1 MEAAF
6 HRISQCARSA
16 PPAQKKPAQ
25 GAAPMPSNS
34 RSPDRLR
41 LASRSLLGLSVAL
54 AAITITGPAAAVD
67 AVAAADA
74 APEGQLEEVV
84 VTATKRTEDAKDVPL
99 SVGVVSASDLAA
111 LNVDSVEDISR
122 LVPGISFAAHNNGP
136 NGPGQDNIT
145 IRGVSSTV
153 GNPTVGIY
161 IDEVPLITITGY
173 EGDAEPRLVDLDRVE
188 VLRGPQGTLY
198 GASSEGGTVRFIT
211 PTPDLHDYSAWV
223 REELSDTKQGGF
235 NYDTK
240 GVLNIPVSDVFALRV
255 SAEYGKDSG
264 FIDRYALAGSI
275 AENNATAGDLL
286 RTHTNPDGNQL
297 ISIKGLYSPGDDLTI
312 TPSVLYQ
319 RYSASDSSVFIPAV
333 GQFDTIAPVPD
344 ADTDSMLLPSLTVKK
359 GFGFADFT
367 SITSYLD
374 RRVQRQS
381 DGTFFNSAAIAE
393 FVLDTV
399 GTPPYTTNQ
408 HGNDYI
414 LGNVPSPVEFT
425 DSFNTWTQEFRLQSP
440 DDKARVRWVAGAFVD
455 DQQWEHLDY
464 ETAPGFSAAFQ
475 NIYGY
480 NIDTDQVLNPSIGTP
495 SYNPD
500 FWANDLVWTVHDHND
515 VKQYAIFGEID
526 ADLLPTLHAGFGERY
541 VWAEEKFDETGGG
554 FFDFG
559 GGGTQGTPYASEA
572 RFSTSTPKGTLA
584 YDLSDDTSLYASA
597 GKGFRLGGATTPNTN
612 APCVLG
618 LAQLG
623 IYSAP
628 TSYGPDQLW
637 SYEFGTK
644 NVLFDKT
651 LSVNADVY
659 YITWKNIQ
667 QTITI
672 PICGGAFNA
681 NVGDAEAI
689 GGELEV
695 RYKPTFL
702 RGLTLSANAG
712 GEHAYITAS
721 SNTVTAQVGQDVLY
735 TPDVTANVTANYTWI
750 LTGASSAFVV
760 ADYEYTGK
768 SYGSFIVSTPAAP
781 NPAYVDPS
789 YSVVNLNVGVNL
801 GPFEVSLFAKNL
813 LNNDTIL
820 QSPTINGITEGY
832 TLRPRTIGMALQA
845 KF

>member
-1 MEAAF
+1 
-6 HRISQCARSA
+6 
-16 PPAQKKPAQ
+16 
-25 GAAPMPSNS
+25 MPRNS
-34 RSPDRLR
+34 
-41 LASRSLLGLSVAL
+41 SVPL
-54 AAITITGPAAAVD
+54 AAAISLALVCALPGGRHGITL
-67 AVAAADA
+67 AADSDDL
-74 APEGQLEEVV
+74 QLDEVV
-84 VTATKRTEDAKDVPL
+84 VTARKRTENLRDVPV
-99 SVGVVSASDLAA
+99 SIGVIDGAAIGSLRVQDL
-111 LNVDSVEDISR
+111 EDITR
-122 LVPGISFAAHNNGP
+122 VLPGISFTSHQNGP
-136 NGPGQDNIT
+136 AGQGQDNIT
-145 IRGVSSTV
+145 IRGISSTV

-173 EGDAEPRLVDLDRVE
+173 EGDAEPKLVDINRVE

-211 PTPDLHDYSAWV
+211 PTPDSHDFSGWV
-223 REELSDTKQGGF
+223 REDLSDTDHGGF

-240 GVLNIPVSDVFALRV
+240 GVLNIPVISDVFALRI
-255 SAEYGKDSG
+255 SADYGKDAG
-264 FIDRYALAGSI
+264 YINRYALDGSI
-275 AENNATAGDLL
+275 AEGNATAGGLL
-286 RTHTNPDGNQL
+286 RTHTNPDGNQS
-297 ISIKGLYSPGDDLTI
+297 ISIKGLYTPGDDLSV

-319 RYSASDSSVFIPAV
+319 RYTTSDTAAYIPAV
-333 GQFDTIAPVPD
+333 GRFDTFAPVPGS
-344 ADTDSMLLPSLTVKK
+344 DTDAMLLPSLTVKK

-399 GTPPYTTNQ
+399 GTAPYTTNQ

-414 LGNVPSPVEFT
+414 LGNIPSPVEFT

-440 DDKARVRWVAGAFVD
+440 DDKARVRWVAGAFVA

-464 ETAPGFSAAFQ
+464 ETAPGFSQAFQ
-475 NIYGY
+475 NLYGY
-480 NIDTDQVLNPSIGTP
+480 NIDADPILNPSIGTP
-495 SYNPD
+495 QYNPN

-515 VKQYAIFGEID
+515 VKQYALFGQID
-526 ADLLPTLHAGFGERY
+526 ADLLPSLHASIGERY
-541 VWAEEKFDETGGG
+541 VWAEEKFDETGAG

-559 GGGTQGTPYASEA
+559 GGGTQGTPYTSSA
-572 RFSTSTPKGTLA
+572 RFSTSTPKGTLT
-584 YDLSDDTSLYASA
+584 YDVTDDTSVYASA

-612 APCVLG
+612 ASCVAG

-623 IYSAP
+623 IVSAP

-637 SYEFGTK
+637 SYELGTK
-644 NVLFDKT
+644 NILFEKT

-659 YITWKNIQ
+659 YISWKNIQ

-681 NVGDAEAI
+681 NVGDAAAI

-712 GEHAYITAS
+712 AEHAYITSS
-721 SNTVTAQVGQDVLY
+721 SNTVTAQVGEDILY
-735 TPDVTANVTANYTWI
+735 TPEETANLTANYSWS
-750 LTGASSAFVV
+750 LTDATTAFVL
-760 ADYEYTGK
+760 ADYEYTGR

-781 NPAYVDPS
+781 NPSYINPS

-801 GPFEVSLFAKNL
+801 GMFELSVYAKNL

-820 QSPTINGITEGY
+820 QSPTINSVTMGY
-832 TLRPRTIGMALQA
+832 TLRPRTVGLALQA

>member
-1 MEAAF
+1 M
-6 HRISQCARSA
+6 SS
-16 PPAQKKPAQ
+16 KTS
-25 GAAPMPSNS
+25 SNE
-34 RSPDRLR
+34 RPR
-41 LASRSLLGLSVAL
+41 LALRSLLGISLAL
-54 AAITITGPAAAVD
+54 LAGTLAGPL
-67 AVAAADA
+67 AAADA
-74 APEGQLEEVV
+74 VASSDAAPDGQLEEVV
-84 VTATKRTEDAKDVPL
+84 VTATKRAEDTKDVPV
-99 SVGVVSASDLAA
+99 SIGVISGSDLTA
-111 LNVDSVEDISR
+111 LNVDSIEDVSR

-173 EGDAEPRLVDLDRVE
+173 EGDAEPRLVDIDRVE

-198 GASSEGGTVRFIT
+198 GASNEGGTVRFIT
-211 PTPDLHDYSAWV
+211 PEPNSHDYSAWV
-223 REELSDTKQGGF
+223 REELSDTKDGGF

-240 GVLNIPVSDVFALRV
+240 GVLNIPVVSDVFALRV
-255 SAEYGKDSG
+255 SAEYGKESG
-264 FIDRYALAGSI
+264 FIDRYALDGSI
-275 AENNATAGDLL
+275 AEGNAYAGDLL
-286 RTHTNPDGNQL
+286 RSHTNPDGNQ
-297 ISIKGLYSPGDDLTI
+297 SVNIKALYTPGDDLTI
-312 TPSVLYQ
+312 TPDVLYQ
-319 RYSASDSSVFIPAV
+319 RYSASDSNVFIPAV
-333 GQFDTIAPVPD
+333 GQFATYAPVPG
-344 ADTDSMLLPSLTVKK
+344 ADTDSMLLPSLTIKK
-359 GFGFADFT
+359 GLGFADFT
-367 SITSYLD
+367 SVTSYLD
-374 RRVQRQS
+374 RRVQRQA
-381 DGTFFNSAAIAE
+381 DGTFYNSAAIACC
-393 FVLDTV
+393 VLDTV
-399 GTPPYTTNQ
+399 GTPPYSTNT
-408 HGNDYI
+408 HANDYI
-414 LGNVPSPVEFT
+414 LGNIPSPVEFT
-425 DSFNTWTQEFRLQSP
+425 DSFNTWTQELRLQSP
-440 DDKARVRWVAGAFVD
+440 DDKARVRWVAGGFID

-464 ETAPGFSAAFQ
+464 ENAPGFSAAFQ

-480 NIDTDQVLNPSIGTP
+480 SIDADPVLNPSIGTP
-495 SYNPD
+495 YYNSN
-500 FWANDLVWTVHDHND
+500 FWANDLVWMVHDHND
-515 VKQYAIFGEID
+515 VKQYALFGQVD
-526 ADLLPTLHAGFGERY
+526 ADILSNLHLGVGERY
-541 VWAEEKFDETGGG
+541 VWAEEKFDEIGGG

-559 GGGTQGTPYASEA
+559 GGGTTGTPYSSSA
-572 RFSTSTPKGTLA
+572 RFTTSTPKGTLTL
-584 YDLSDDTSLYASA
+584 DLSDDTSLYASA

-612 APCVLG
+612 ALCVEG

-651 LSVNADVY
+651 LSVNADMY

-681 NVGDAEAI
+681 NVGDAAAV

-695 RYKPTFL
+695 RYKPTFV

-721 SNTVTAQVGQDVLY
+721 ANTVTAQVGQDVLY
-735 TPDVTANVTANYTWI
+735 TPDITANVTANYTVI
-750 LTGASSAFVV
+750 LTGTASGFVV

-781 NPAYVDPS
+781 NPAYIDPA
-789 YSVVNLNVGVNL
+789 YSVVNLNIGVNL
-801 GPFEVSLFAKNL
+801 GAFEVSVFAKNL

-820 QSPTINGITEGY
+820 QSPEVNGVTMGY
-832 TLRPRTIGMALQA
+832 TLRPRTVGVALQA

>member
-1 MEAAF
+1 MSTN
-6 HRISQCARSA
+6 IRSNPHLRMIVRGLLGVGGVLA
-16 PPAQKKPAQ
+16 VLI
-25 GAAPMPSNS
+25 AAPV
-34 RSPDRLR
+34 
-41 LASRSLLGLSVAL
+41 G
-54 AAITITGPAAAVD
+54 AVD
-67 AVAAADA
+67 AAAAGDA
-74 APEGQLEEVV
+74 AVPDGQLQEVV

-99 SVGVVSASDLAA
+99 SVGVVSGSDLTD
-111 LNVDSVEDISR
+111 LHVDSVEDITR

-173 EGDAEPRLVDLDRVE
+173 EGDAEPRLVDIDRVE

-198 GASSEGGTVRFIT
+198 GASSEGGTVRYIT
-211 PTPDLHDYSAWV
+211 PTPDSHEYSGWV
-223 REELSDTKQGGF
+223 RQELSDTKDGGF

-240 GVLNIPVSDVFALRV
+240 GVLNIPVINDVFALRV
-255 SAEYGKDSG
+255 SAEYGKDTG
-264 FIDRYALAGSI
+264 FIDRYALEGSI
-275 AENNATAGDLL
+275 AAGNATAGDLL
-286 RTHTNPDGNQL
+286 RTHINAEGNQSV
-297 ISIKGLYSPGDDLTI
+297 SIKGLYTPGEDLSI
-312 TPSVLYQ
+312 TPAVLYQ
-319 RYSASDSSVFIPAV
+319 RYSTSDTNAYIPAV
-333 GQFDTIAPVPD
+333 GQFATFAPVPG
-344 ADTDSMLLPSLTVKK
+344 ADTDTMTLPSLTVKK
-359 GFGFADFT
+359 GLGFADFT
-367 SITSYLD
+367 SVTAYLD

-408 HGNDYI
+408 QGNDYV
-414 LGNVPSPVEFT
+414 LGNIASPVEFT

-464 ETAPGFSAAFQ
+464 ETAPGFSQAFQ

-480 NIDTDQVLNPSIGTP
+480 NIDTDPVLNPSIGTP
-495 SYNPD
+495 VYNAN

-515 VKQYAIFGEID
+515 VKQYAIYGQID
-526 ADLLPTLHAGFGERY
+526 ADILPSLHVGVGERY
-541 VWAEEKFDETGGG
+541 VWAEEKFTESGGG

-559 GGGTQGTPYASEA
+559 GGGTTGTPYVSSA
-572 RFSTSTPKGTLA
+572 RFSTSTPKATIT
-584 YDLSDDTSLYASA
+584 YDVTDDTSLYASA

-612 APCVLG
+612 APCLLG

-623 IYSAP
+623 INGAP

-637 SYEFGTK
+637 SYEAGTK
-644 NVLFDKT
+644 NILFDKT
-651 LSVNADVY
+651 LSINADLY

-672 PICGGAFNA
+672 PICGGALNA
-681 NVGDAEAI
+681 NVGDAEAV

-695 RYKPTFL
+695 RYKPPFVH
-702 RGLTLSANAG
+702 GLTLSANAG
-712 GEHAYITAS
+712 GEHAYITS
-721 SNTVTAQVGQDVLY
+721 SANTVTAQVGQDVLY
-735 TPDVTANVTANYTWI
+735 TPQETANVTANYAWT
-750 LTGASSAFVV
+750 LTPTTGAFVL

-768 SYGSFIVSTPAAP
+768 SFGSFIVSTPAAP
-781 NPAYVDPS
+781 NPSYIDPS
-789 YSVVNLNVGVNL
+789 YSIVNLNVGVTM
-801 GPFEVSLFAKNL
+801 GAFEVSLFAKNL

-820 QSPTINGITEGY
+820 QAPTINGLTLGY
-832 TLRPRTIGMALQA
+832 TVRPRTLGVSLQA

>member
-1 MEAAF
+1 MSHHTRSTTLRAQREAG
-6 HRISQCARSA
+6 S
-16 PPAQKKPAQ
+16 KL
-25 GAAPMPSNS
+25 
-34 RSPDRLR
+34 SPR
-41 LASRSLLGLSVAL
+41 LAVRAVLGLGGALTAL
-54 AAITITGPAAAVD
+54 AFAAA
-67 AVAAADA
+67 AAATTATDA
-74 APEGQLEEVV
+74 TAGGAPGDGQLQEVV

-99 SVGVVSASDLAA
+99 SVGVVSGSDLTD
-111 LNVDSVEDISR
+111 LHVQSVEDISR

-145 IRGVSSTV
+145 IRGISSTV

-173 EGDAEPRLVDLDRVE
+173 EGDAEPKLVDINRVE

-211 PTPDLHDYSAWV
+211 PTPDSHDFSGWV
-223 REELSDTKQGGF
+223 REDLSDTDHGGF

-240 GVLNIPVSDVFALRV
+240 GVLNIPVISDVFALRI
-255 SAEYGKDSG
+255 SADYGKDAG
-264 FIDRYALAGSI
+264 YINRYALDGSI
-275 AENNATAGDLL
+275 AEGNATAGGLL
-286 RTHTNPDGNQL
+286 RTHTNPDGNQS
-297 ISIKGLYSPGDDLTI
+297 ISIKGLYTPGDDLSV

-319 RYSASDSSVFIPAV
+319 RYTTSDTAAYIPAV
-333 GQFDTIAPVPD
+333 GRFDTFAPVPGS
-344 ADTDSMLLPSLTVKK
+344 DTDAMLLPSLTVKK

-399 GTPPYTTNQ
+399 GTAPYTTNQ

-414 LGNVPSPVEFT
+414 LGNIPSPVEFT

-440 DDKARVRWVAGAFVD
+440 DDKARVRWVAGAFVA

-464 ETAPGFSAAFQ
+464 ETAPGFSQAFQ
-475 NIYGY
+475 NLYGY
-480 NIDTDQVLNPSIGTP
+480 NIDADPILNPSIGTP
-495 SYNPD
+495 QYNPN

-515 VKQYAIFGEID
+515 VKQYALFGQID
-526 ADLLPTLHAGFGERY
+526 ADLLPSLHASIGERY
-541 VWAEEKFDETGGG
+541 VWAEEKFDETGAG

-559 GGGTQGTPYASEA
+559 GGGTQGTPYTSSA
-572 RFSTSTPKGTLA
+572 RFSTSTPKGTLT
-584 YDLSDDTSLYASA
+584 YDVTDDTSVYASA

-612 APCVLG
+612 ASCVAG

-623 IYSAP
+623 IVSAP

-637 SYEFGTK
+637 SYELGTK
-644 NVLFDKT
+644 NILFEKT

-659 YITWKNIQ
+659 YISWKNIQ

-681 NVGDAEAI
+681 NVGDAAAI

-712 GEHAYITAS
+712 AEHAYITSS
-721 SNTVTAQVGQDVLY
+721 SNTVTAQVGEDILY
-735 TPDVTANVTANYTWI
+735 TPEETANLTANYSWS
-750 LTGASSAFVV
+750 LTDATTAFVL
-760 ADYEYTGK
+760 ADYEYTGR

-781 NPAYVDPS
+781 NPSYINPS

-801 GPFEVSLFAKNL
+801 GMFELSVYAKNL

-820 QSPTINGITEGY
+820 QSPTINSVTMGY
-832 TLRPRTIGMALQA
+832 TLRPRTVGLALQA

>member
-1 MEAAF
+1 MPNYT
-6 HRISQCARSA
+6 RSN
-16 PPAQKKPAQ
+16 P
-25 GAAPMPSNS
+25 
-34 RSPDRLR
+34 RLR
-41 LASRSLLGLSVAL
+41 IAVRSLLGVGGAL
-54 AAITITGPAAAVD
+54 AAVMIAGPVVAVD
-67 AVAAADA
+67 ATATSDA
-74 APEGQLEEVV
+74 AVPDGQLQEVV
-84 VTATKRTEDAKDVPL
+84 VTATKRSEDAKDVPL
-99 SVGVVSASDLAA
+99 SVGVVSASDLTD
-111 LNVDSVEDISR
+111 LHVDSVEDISR

-173 EGDAEPRLVDLDRVE
+173 EGDAEPRLVDIDRVE

-198 GASSEGGTVRFIT
+198 GASSEGGTVRYIT
-211 PTPDLHDYSAWV
+211 PTPDSHEYSGWV
-223 REELSDTKQGGF
+223 RQELSDTKDGGF

-240 GVLNIPVSDVFALRV
+240 GVLNVPVISDVFALRIA
-255 SAEYGKDSG
+255 AEYGKDSG
-264 FIDRYALAGSI
+264 FIDRYALEGSV
-275 AENNATAGDLL
+275 AENNATAGPLL
-286 RTHTNPDGNQL
+286 RTDTNGAGNQSV
-297 ISIKGLYSPGDDLTI
+297 SIKGLYTPGDDLSI
-312 TPSVLYQ
+312 TPAVLYQ
-319 RYSASDSSVFIPAV
+319 RYSTSDTSAYIPAI
-333 GQFDTIAPVPD
+333 GQFDTFAPVPG
-344 ADTDSMLLPSLTVKK
+344 ADTDTMTLPSLTIKK
-359 GFGFADFT
+359 GLGFADFT
-367 SITSYLD
+367 SVTGYLD

-414 LGNVPSPVEFT
+414 LGNIPSPVEFT

-464 ETAPGFSAAFQ
+464 ETAPGFSQAFQ

-480 NIDTDQVLNPSIGTP
+480 NIDSDPVLNPSIGTP
-495 SYNPD
+495 YYNAN

-515 VKQYAIFGEID
+515 VKQYAIFGQVD
-526 ADLLPTLHAGFGERY
+526 ADILPNLHVGVGERY
-541 VWAEEKFDETGGG
+541 VWAEEKFTETGGG

-559 GGGTQGTPYASEA
+559 GGGTQGTPYVSSA
-572 RFSTSTPKGTLA
+572 RFSTSTPKGTIT
-584 YDLSDDTSLYASA
+584 YDLTDDTSLYASA

-612 APCVLG
+612 APCLLG

-623 IYSAP
+623 INGAP

-637 SYEFGTK
+637 SYEAGTK
-644 NVLFDKT
+644 NILFDKT
-651 LSVNADVY
+651 LSINADMY

-672 PICGGAFNA
+672 PICGGALNA

-695 RYKPTFL
+695 RYKPPFL
-702 RGLTLSANAG
+702 HGLTLSANAG
-712 GEHAYITAS
+712 GEHAYITQS

-735 TPDVTANVTANYTWI
+735 TPEETANVTANYTWV
-750 LTGASSAFVV
+750 LTDKTSAFVL

-768 SYGSFIVSTPAAP
+768 SYGSFIVSTPTAP
-781 NPAYVDPS
+781 NPSYVDPA

-801 GPFEVSLFAKNL
+801 GPVEVSVFAKNL

-820 QSPTINGITEGY
+820 QSPTINGITMGY
-832 TLRPRTIGMALQA
+832 TLRPRTVGLALQA

>member
-1 MEAAF
+1 MSSKTNY
-6 HRISQCARSA
+6 R
-16 PPAQKKPAQ
+16 AQTLLAVG
-25 GAAPMPSNS
+25 GA
-34 RSPDRLR
+34 
-41 LASRSLLGLSVAL
+41 LAVFAL
-54 AAITITGPAAAVD
+54 AAPVDALDLASTSDAAAPD
-67 AVAAADA
+67 
-74 APEGQLEEVV
+74 GQLQEVL
-84 VTATKRTEDAKDVPL
+84 VTATKRSEDAKDVPL
-99 SVGVVSASDLAA
+99 SVGVVSGSDLTD
-111 LNVDSVEDISR
+111 LHVDSVEDISR

-145 IRGVSSTV
+145 IRGISSTV

-173 EGDAEPRLVDLDRVE
+173 EGDAEPRLVDIDRVE

-211 PTPDLHDYSAWV
+211 ATPDTHEYSGWV
-223 REELSDTKQGGF
+223 RQELSDTKDGGF

-240 GVLNIPVSDVFALRV
+240 GVLNIPLISDVLALRV
-255 SAEYGKDSG
+255 SAEYGKDHG
-264 FIDRYALAGSI
+264 FIDSYALEGSLAEGTSSAGP
-275 AENNATAGDLL
+275 LL
-286 RTHTNPDGNQL
+286 RTDTNGAGNESL
-297 ISIKGLYSPGDDLTI
+297 SIKALYTPGGDLSI
-312 TPSVLYQ
+312 TPAVLYQ
-319 RYSASDSSVFIPAV
+319 RYSTADTATFIPAA
-333 GQFDTIAPVPD
+333 GLYNTYAPVPG
-344 ADTDSMLLPSLTVKK
+344 ADTDSMLLPSLTIKK

-367 SITSYLD
+367 SVTSYLD
-374 RRVQRQS
+374 RTVQRQS
-381 DGTFFNSAAIAE
+381 DGTFFNSAAIAG

-408 HGNDYI
+408 QGNDFI
-414 LGNVPSPVEFT
+414 LGNIASPVEFT

-440 DDKARVRWVAGAFVD
+440 DDKARVRWVAGGFLSE
-455 DQQWEHLDY
+455 QEWQHLDY

-480 NIDTDQVLNPSIGTP
+480 NIDADPVLNPSIGTP
-495 SYNPD
+495 QYNPD

-515 VKQYAIFGEID
+515 VKQYAIFGQVD
-526 ADLLPTLHAGFGERY
+526 ADLLPNLHVGVGERY
-541 VWAEEKFDETGGG
+541 VWAEEKFSETGGG

-559 GGGTQGTPYASEA
+559 GGGTEGTPYTSSA
-572 RFSTSTPKGTLA
+572 RFSTSTPKGTITF
-584 YDLSDDTSLYASA
+584 DVSDDSSLYASA

-612 APCVLG
+612 APCVAG
-618 LAQLG
+618 LATIG
-623 IYSAP
+623 IFSPP
-628 TSYGPDQLW
+628 TSYAPDQLW

-644 NVLFDKT
+644 NILFEKT

-672 PICGGAFNA
+672 PICGGALNA

-695 RYKPTFL
+695 RYKPQFI

-712 GEHAYITAS
+712 GEHAYITS
-721 SNTVTAQVGQDVLY
+721 SANTVTAQVGQDVLY
-735 TPDVTANVTANYTWI
+735 TPDITANVTANYTWT
-750 LTGASSAFVV
+750 LTDAASAFVL

-768 SYGSFIVSTPAAP
+768 SFGSFQVSTPDAP
-781 NPAYVDPS
+781 NPAYVDPA

-801 GPFEVSLFAKNL
+801 GALELSLFAKNL
-813 LNNDTIL
+813 LNNTTIL
-820 QSPTINGITEGY
+820 QAPTINGVTEGY
-832 TLRPRTIGMALQA
+832 TLRPRTVGVALQA